1 MTSAQGIIYQVSQAS
16 ATCISVHKCEDKY
29 VECTYNNHM
38 VTIINL
44 HPFTRKCWP
53 GCLLG

>member
-1 MTSAQGIIYQVSQAS
+1 
-16 ATCISVHKCEDKY
+16 
-29 VECTYNNHM
+29 M